1 MEIPISF
8 EKLRRITKLTDFQIK
23 VEVGKEILKY
33 LPELGEITFQE
44 MINYIKTN
52 KKRGVYLDMDLEGGY
67 HKPTKNEYANLS
79 TIIIDNFTI
88 ICKH

>member
-8 EKLRRITKLTDFQIK
+8 EKLRRITKLTDFQKK

-33 LPELGEITFQE
+33 LPELGGITFQE

-52 KKRGVYLDMDLEGGY
+52 KSEVFIWIWTWREAI
-67 HKPTKNEYANLS
+67 TNLPKTNMPIS
-79 TIIIDNFTI
+79 PLL
-88 ICKH
+88 

>member
-8 EKLRRITKLTDFQIK
+8 EKLRRITKLTDFQKK

-33 LPELGEITFQE
+33 LPELGGITFQE

-52 KKRGVYLDMDLEGGY
+52 KKRGVYLNMDLEGGY
-67 HKPTKNEYANLS
+67 HKPAKNKYANLS